1 MHSTVVFPSDRFAPG
16 IPLPEGDH
24 FRSDRLDIFQEPGLP
39 LGVFRIRN
47 HIDLGL
53 HTHDFFELVLILDGA
68 AVHLTREA
76 NYPLA
81 PGDCFVIQ
89 PGVAHGYGQ
98 TSQLELCNILFDPG
112 RLSLPREELS
122 PLPGYHAL
130 FELEPSFRKTH
141 RFQSRLFLPPELRRQ
156 VMEWAV
162 QLEEELKAK
171 QDGYRFLGLAL
182 LVRIIGFL
190 SRAYTSMT
198 APASRTLL
206 AVNRVVTHMEHHYA
220 DSMRLADLARM
231 ARMCERNLQ
240 RYFLQAFGMTPIDY
254 LNRLRID
261 KACHLLAK
269 RELSVSQVADAVG
282 IANSNYFARL
292 FHRLTGVSPTAY
304 RLSTTRLRQPI
315 HLLGVPEEMKR

>member
-1 MHSTVVFPSDRFAPG
+1 MHLTGESPDDRIAPS

-24 FRSDRLDIFQEPGLP
+24 FRGDRLDIFKEPGFP
-39 LGVFRIRN
+39 LGVFRVRN

-53 HTHDFFELVLILDGA
+53 HTHDFFELVIILDGT
-68 AVHLTREA
+68 AVHLTCEA

-81 PGDCFVIQ
+81 AGDCFVIQ

-98 TSQLELCNILFDPG
+98 SCQLELCNILFDPG
-112 RLSLPREELS
+112 RLPLPREELS

-141 RFQSRLFLPPELRRQ
+141 RFQSRLFLPPDLRRQ
-156 VMEWAV
+156 VMEWAF
-162 QLEEELKAK
+162 QLEEELKIK

-182 LVRIIGFL
+182 LVRMIGFL

-198 APASRTLL
+198 APASRTLV
-206 AVNRVVTHMEHHYA
+206 AVNRVVSHMERHYA
-220 DSMRLADLARM
+220 NPMRLSDLARM
-231 ARMCERNLQ
+231 AHMCERSLQ

-261 KACHLLAK
+261 KACHLLGK
-269 RELSVSQVADAVG
+269 HDLTVSQVADAVG
-282 IANSNYFARL
+282 IPNSNYFARL
-292 FHRLTGVSPTAY
+292 FHRLTDISPTAY